1 MQGATTKAAGP
12 SYCRRWPSAALGLGT
27 AFLLIVVVGS
37 GIMAASWP
45 AALLC
50 NTLPTGAIIA
60 VLILIFGPLS
70 GAHFN
75 PAVGLAFALR
85 GELLR
90 PTYLHRHASRRQS
103 GRGVGIDRRSMHSV
117 SKTASIKKAPVN
129 HASRG
134 HARRATGGHG
144 RQALA
149 SLRTTAR

>member
-1 MQGATTKAAGP
+1 LPPLAQRSVAE
-12 SYCRRWPSAALGLGT
+12 GLGT

-90 PTYLHRHASRRQS
+90 PTMCIYIVTQVVGRVVGVWELIVAQCIASQRRPPSRRL
-103 GRGVGIDRRSMHSV
+103 
-117 SKTASIKKAPVN
+117 P
-129 HASRG
+129 
-134 HARRATGGHG
+134 
-144 RQALA
+144 
-149 SLRTTAR
+149 